1 MRVLV
6 MGSSCS
12 GKSFY
17 SRKISSKYDIEMYDL
32 DFVHFD
38 KDFQVLAREER
49 QQRLINICTEDSWIA
64 CGILDYQLKVCA
76 DRATHLLWVQEP
88 NRVLLC
94 IRFFKRIFT
103 GERKLR
109 EVFKLSMIKW
119 LLSYNLRPANG
130 FKTHQMIFESF
141 CGRKIRLTSHDDVEF

>member
-6 MGSSCS
+6 MGASCS

-17 SRKISSKYDIEMYDL
+17 SRKLSSKYDIEMYDL
-32 DFVHFD
+32 DFVHFG
-38 KDFQVLAREER
+38 KDFQVLDRDER
-49 QQRLINICTEDSWIA
+49 HQRLKDICLKDSWVA

-76 DRATHLLWVQEP
+76 ERTTHLLWIQEP

-119 LLSYNLRPANG
+119 LLSYNSRSANG

-141 CGRKIRLTSHDDVEF
+141 GGRKIRLTSNDGVEF